1 MVIGDIEK
9 MVTVGLIWGAT
20 NALMRRGALIS
31 DQQLHNKQS
40 STKNPILKT
49 LIDWFNLILVWQ
61 YSVPFIINLS
71 ASATFFA
78 ILSDTPISLAVPVTN
93 ATTFA
98 ATAVFGMLLGEETR
112 VGLTLFGTFLIV
124 LGVYVCVV

>member
-9 MVTVGLIWGAT
+9 TVTVGLICGAT

-49 LIDWFNLILVWQ
+49 LIDWFRLILLWQ
-61 YSVPFIINLS
+61 YSLPFIINLS
-71 ASATFFA
+71 ATTTFFD
-78 ILSDTPISLAVPVTN
+78 ILSHIPISRAVPVTN

-98 ATAVFGMLLGEETR
+98 ATAVFGMLLGEETP
-112 VGLTLFGTFLIV
+112 VGLTLFGINLEF
-124 LGVYVCVV
+124 

>member
-9 MVTVGLIWGAT
+9 MVTASLIWGAT

-49 LIDWFNLILVWQ
+49 LINWFSLILVWQ
-61 YSVPFIINLS
+61 YSLPFIINLS
-71 ASATFFA
+71 ASTTFFD
-78 ILSDTPISLAVPVTN
+78 I
-93 ATTFA
+93 
-98 ATAVFGMLLGEETR
+98 
-112 VGLTLFGTFLIV
+112 
-124 LGVYVCVV
+124 